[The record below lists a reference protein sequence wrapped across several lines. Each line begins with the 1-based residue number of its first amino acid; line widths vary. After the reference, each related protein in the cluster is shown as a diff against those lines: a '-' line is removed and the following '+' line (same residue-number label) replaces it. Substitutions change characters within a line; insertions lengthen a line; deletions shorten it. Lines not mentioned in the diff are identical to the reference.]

1 MAKVVSSLVVLCLL
15 SQTAL
20 AQTASVALSPA
31 GCVTRDANV
40 VVAASVTPE
49 AAWSSVRL
57 YFRRAGA
64 TDYYYMEMRSAGDGA
79 YWAAMPLLAKETA
92 TIEYYVAV
100 RDGEGRESA
109 VPMEQGTVDPS
120 CSIQLSEEQLRY
132 GQNLVVGETSALQ
145 RNAAIDGF
153 QCPGVISRILSTGE
167 LVPDEYCRNA
177 LIADDDDKIL
187 IPLLILGAGG
197 VVAIIA
203 KDDPKEASPSRP
215 R

>member
-31 GCVTRDANV
+31 GCVTREANV
-40 VVAASVTPE
+40 VVAASVTPD
-49 AAWSSVRL
+49 AAWSSVRM

-79 YWAAMPLLAKETA
+79 YWAAMPLLAKETTA
-92 TIEYYVAV
+92 IEYYVAV

-109 VPMEQGTVDPS
+109 VPMERGTVDPS
-120 CSIQLSEEQLRY
+120 CRVQLSEEQLRY

-197 VVAIIA
+197 VVAIIK